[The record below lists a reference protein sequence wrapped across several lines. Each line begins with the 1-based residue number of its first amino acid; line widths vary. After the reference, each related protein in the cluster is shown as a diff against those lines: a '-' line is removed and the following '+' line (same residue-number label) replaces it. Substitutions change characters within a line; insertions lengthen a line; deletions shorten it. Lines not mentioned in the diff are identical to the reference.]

1 LQKRRSEQ
9 LKVQR
14 KVECFEAMES
24 KEEVVKLTLG
34 LW

>member
-1 LQKRRSEQ
+1 VDQNNFAEKA
-9 LKVQR
+9 QR
-14 KVECFEAMES
+14 KFECFEAMES